1 MFNLENTKK
10 LKSALLGVGLSTLLA
25 TSLFGST
32 KNEMSVDGAV
42 NSDCEQKYIAYTASY
57 CTVVSRAKSILIR
70 RRFIIIS
77 LLNMLP
83 VSLKAWKASA
93 SSISDHM

>member
-10 LKSALLGVGLSTLLA
+10 LKSTLLGVGLSTLLA

-42 NSDCEQKYIAYTASY
+42 KYPTKDGKYNA
-57 CTVVSRAKSILIR
+57 
-70 RRFIIIS
+70 
-77 LLNMLP
+77 
-83 VSLKAWKASA
+83 
-93 SSISDHM
+93 